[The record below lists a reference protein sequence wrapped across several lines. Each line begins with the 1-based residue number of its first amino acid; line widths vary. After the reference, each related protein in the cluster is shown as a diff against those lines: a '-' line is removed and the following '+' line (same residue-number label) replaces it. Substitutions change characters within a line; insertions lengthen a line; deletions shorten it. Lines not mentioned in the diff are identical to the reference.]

1 MDQSVLSASVDFVG
15 IPISGTGL
23 LVALVLLAFGLLA
36 LSLFWWREI
45 HRSVGLNRSD
55 KNPIL
60 VPRPDVWWESEAVFN
75 PAALYDNGKVH
86 LLYRAMG
93 SDGISRIGYASSR
106 DGIHFDER
114 PREPVYAP
122 TRDFGIPERKRV
134 YGPLSYA
141 PQQYASGGGWGGC
154 EDPRMVKIDG
164 VVHMTF
170 VAFDGWG
177 FVRMAI
183 NSILLDHFR
192 TKKWNW
198 KAPNFLSPPDEIHKN
213 WVLFPEKIGGKYAI
227 LHSIS
232 PPNISIEYVD
242 SLDEFDGSKFIKSR
256 YNRDGRPGFWDAS
269 MRGAGAPPIRT
280 SEGWLLF
287 YHGMDPANPGVGYK
301 VGAMLLDLN
310 DPTKVLFRSKE
321 PVLEPKEWYENE
333 WKYGV
338 VMATG
343 AVVMGENLFVYY
355 GGGDKHIA
363 VARANLR
370 DFLRQLT
377 HEEHAVVEP
386 VVYSK

>member
-1 MDQSVLSASVDFVG
+1 MDSILEASVIVAGVPVSGSGLVVALLLLFVG
-15 IPISGTGL
+15 
-23 LVALVLLAFGLLA
+23 FLA
-36 LSLFWWREI
+36 LIFFWWREVR
-45 HRSVGLNRSD
+45 RSLRFTRSN

-75 PAALYDNGKVH
+75 PAAMYDNGRVH

-93 SDGISRIGYASSR
+93 RDGISRIGYASSR

-114 PREPVYAP
+114 PKEPVYAP
-122 TRDFGIPERKRV
+122 TRDFGIPERKRI
-134 YGPLSYA
+134 YGPLSYSTHH
-141 PQQYASGGGWGGC
+141 YASGGGWGGC

-164 VVHMTF
+164 EVHMTF

-183 NSILLDHFR
+183 NSMLLDHFR
-192 TKKWNW
+192 NKKWNW
-198 KAPNFLSPPDEIHKN
+198 KKPNFLSPPDEIHKN
-213 WVLFPEKIGGKYAI
+213 WVLFPEKIRGKYAV

-232 PPNISIEYVD
+232 PPTISIDYVD

-256 YNRDGRPGFWDAS
+256 YNRDGRPGHWDAS
-269 MRGAGAPPIRT
+269 MRGAGAPPIKT

-287 YHGMDPANPGVGYK
+287 YHGMDPAHPDIGYK

-310 DPTKVLFRSKE
+310 DPTKILFRTKE
-321 PVLEPKEWYENE
+321 PVLEPTEWYENE
-333 WKYGV
+333 WKFGV

-343 AVVMGENLFVYY
+343 AVVVGKDLLVYY

-377 HEEHAVVEP
+377 HEEHAVLEP
-386 VVYSK
+386 VLYSK